1 MKKID
6 LMEFIKMEIINNVTE
21 IIPLILTKT
30 VVEEVSCTETVI
42 TLFPSEDKEVFL
54 SKEEV
59 FVNGIRK
66 DYKEGVKDI
75 NHIVKLILLEG
86 YEYRLSNQC
95 LF

>member
-6 LMEFIKMEIINNVTE
+6 LMEIINNVTE

-30 VVEEVSCTETVI
+30 VVEEVSCTEIVI
-42 TLFPSEDKEVFL
+42 TLFPTEDKEVFL

-66 DYKEGVKDI
+66 DYKEGVK
-75 NHIVKLILLEG
+75 NPRQIVELILLKG